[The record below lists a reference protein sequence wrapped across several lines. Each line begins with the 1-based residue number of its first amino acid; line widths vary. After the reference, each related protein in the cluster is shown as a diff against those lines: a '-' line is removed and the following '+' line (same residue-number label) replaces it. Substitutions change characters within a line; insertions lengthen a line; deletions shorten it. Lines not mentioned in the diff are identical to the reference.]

1 MARALIVFCL
11 MLIGFAAH
19 SNDDEPKPKSFVSVQ
34 GPCYE
39 PPDLQKML
47 ELGEFDLRSLGR
59 SVNGRG
65 IEAVVLFYVSGDK
78 FLIVMR
84 SETSACVIVAGD
96 EIDMGV

>member
-1 MARALIVFCL
+1 
-11 MLIGFAAH
+11 
-19 SNDDEPKPKSFVSVQ
+19 
-34 GPCYE
+34 
-39 PPDLQKML
+39 ML

-96 EIDMGV
+96 QIDMGV